1 MMNGA
6 IKILMGLILMIVG
19 VWVYLTWNMAL
30 TQLKNLFW
38 LFVGN
43 LPALII
49 FIGLIAFLLGISDMK
64 G

>member
-1 MMNGA
+1 MNGA